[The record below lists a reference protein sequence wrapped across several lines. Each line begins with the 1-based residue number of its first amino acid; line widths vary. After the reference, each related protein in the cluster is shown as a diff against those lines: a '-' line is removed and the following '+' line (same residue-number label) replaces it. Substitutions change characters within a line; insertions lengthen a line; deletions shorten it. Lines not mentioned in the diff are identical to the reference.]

1 MYSRSIMLLE
11 QKLNNLPKL
20 MYGIFAWVGWPNIGL
35 AAAGPTGPA
44 PMALHKKHFYRLGGR
59 LYTGKKKMCC
69 FNHRVVTLFA
79 VKLRRQWLRE
89 VFFGIR
95 D

>member
-44 PMALHKKHFYRLGGR
+44 PMALHKEHFLLIGR
-59 LYTGKKKMCC
+59 EAIHWEKKD
-69 FNHRVVTLFA
+69 VLF
-79 VKLRRQWLRE
+79 
-89 VFFGIR
+89 
-95 D
+95 

>member
-1 MYSRSIMLLE
+1 MLLE
-11 QKLNNLPKL
+11 KKVNNLPKL

-35 AAAGPTGPA
+35 AAADTCWTCSYSID
-44 PMALHKKHFYRLGGR
+44 KEHFLLIGR
-59 LYTGKKKMCC
+59 EVHWEKKMGC

-89 VFFGIR
+89 VYFGIR